1 MEAKI
6 RILNNIRNI
15 EHHLRQNVDDV
26 FKMRS
31 ISLIYLCPP
40 LIPYFCPSVGLLFI
54 AIDN

>member
-26 FKMRS
+26 FKMRN